1 MDIFEFPIDLK
12 NVISA
17 FAYDCKWETVEKD
30 LITCEEV
37 QKMNISPVFLRK
49 MMWSTKYTD
58 YICFHWVR
66 PGPCRTVLELRFYY
80 TVHILLIRP
89 DSWEYYCALNKEKH
103 L

>member
-37 QKMNISPVFLRK
+37 QKMNMELHEGQHFLK
-49 MMWSTKYTD
+49 DQMALMQDCTD
-58 YICFHWVR
+58 YSTHAFPAAVVM
-66 PGPCRTVLELRFYY
+66 PRFN
-80 TVHILLIRP
+80 
-89 DSWEYYCALNKEKH
+89 SQ
-103 L
+103 